1 MTAVADE
8 IQQHLILGHF
18 IGIKHK
24 VGSYFG
30 GRAWP
35 QQPILAAGHGFDFGT
50 EQIGNLS
57 A

>member
-8 IQQHLILGHF
+8 IQQHLILGHL

-30 GRAWP
+30 GRARP